1 MSGNNESQCY
11 FVQLQFDT
19 YLDGELGQAQ
29 RDEFQAH
36 VKNCETCA
44 QEFKYAQTL
53 YDFVLDMPQLDC
65 GDHVLEPIRNPHSG
79 FHNAGTGKPGF
90 WQSLQDLLTTVPVF
104 VRYAVPVVLLVVLVL
119 PVAER
124 LRSPVSEVPQIADAT
139 PAAAPL
145 YTPEEIQQAL
155 LDLNTA
161 IDYLNSVGRRTEVM
175 IGDRFIVSPIQESL
189 DASFEVMRRVNDD
202 PLQDDPI

>member
-1 MSGNNESQCY
+1 MSSNNESQCY

-19 YLDGELGQAQ
+19 YLDGELGPAQ

-36 VKNCETCA
+36 VQNCQTCA

-65 GDHVLEPIRNPHSG
+65 GEHVLEPIRNPARK
-79 FHNAGTGKPGF
+79 FKAAGPDF
-90 WQSLQDLLTTVPVF
+90 WQSLQDLLTSVPIV
-104 VRYAVPVVLLVVLVL
+104 VRYAVPAVLLVVLML

-124 LRSPVSEVPQIADAT
+124 LRSPVSGVPQIADAT
-139 PAAAPL
+139 QATPPQ

-161 IDYLNSVGRRTEVM
+161 IEYLNSVGRRTEVM
-175 IGDRFIVSPIQESL
+175 IGDRFIVNPIQESL

>member
-1 MSGNNESQCY
+1 MSSNNESQCY

-19 YLDGELGQAQ
+19 YLDGELGPAQ

-36 VKNCETCA
+36 VQNCQSCA

-65 GDHVLEPIRNPHSG
+65 GDHVLEPIRNPG
-79 FHNAGTGKPGF
+79 RRLNKEGARPGF
-90 WQSLQDLLTTVPVF
+90 WQSLQDLLTSVPV
-104 VRYAVPVVLLVVLVL
+104 VLRYAVPAVLLVVLML
-119 PVAER
+119 PLAER
-124 LRSPVSEVPQIADAT
+124 LRSPVSEVPQIVDSTQAT
-139 PAAAPL
+139 PPL

-161 IDYLNSVGRRTEVM
+161 IEYLNSVGRRTEVM

-189 DASFEVMRRVNDD
+189 DASFDVVRRISND